1 MFFEMTYQ
9 VRVTDI
15 EEGHK
20 WYQTFLQKEAD
31 FIPHDGFV
39 EWEIVPGCWLQVAEG
54 EPASGSGTLRLAV
67 KDLAAEKERLIDVL
81 KVEDFEIFSREEVP
95 VKWCTFSDP
104 WGNRIGLF
112 EYIDKKELKSLQSNL
127 YLFY

>member
-1 MFFEMTYQ
+1 
-9 VRVTDI
+9 DI
-15 EEGHK
+15 EAGHK

-31 FIPHDGFV
+31 FLPHDGFV

-54 EPASGSGTLRLAV
+54 EPASGSGPLRLAV

-95 VKWCTFSDP
+95 VKRSEEHTS
-104 WGNRIGLF
+104 
-112 EYIDKKELKSLQSNL
+112 ELQSRENL
-127 YLFY
+127 VCRLLLEKK